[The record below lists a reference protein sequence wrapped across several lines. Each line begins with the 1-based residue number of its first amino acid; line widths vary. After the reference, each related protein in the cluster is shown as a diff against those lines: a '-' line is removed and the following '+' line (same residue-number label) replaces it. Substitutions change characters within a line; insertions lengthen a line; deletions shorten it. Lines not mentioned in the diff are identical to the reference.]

1 MVCFCQLPKPGNA
14 ISRFLLP
21 KRSFINFVP
30 ISETGTKRGPRLARG
45 CTETP
50 TKSWPSPAFFPPSLL
65 SLHWCAIQC
74 HLRSSTGGRGW
85 AIAPQA
91 RGQTA
96 PALRDQDDRI
106 QENRIR
112 FELRLSAAEGPQ
124 ASARASVRPQ
134 RDDETFLRLKSGS
147 DFKGT
152 VYSLPRAEILKSKPN
167 KETRSTTGKE
177 GFRVHP
183 PSGQGLQRTA
193 PHFHRSRSGPNQS
206 REGGRS
212 QRKPPVTPKSFSS
225 LRAKDVL
232 A

>member
-1 MVCFCQLPKPGNA
+1 MVCFCQLSKPGNA
-14 ISRFLLP
+14 ISHFLLP

-45 CTETP
+45 RTEIP
-50 TKSWPSPAFFPPSLL
+50 TKSWPSPAFFPPSPL
-65 SLHWCAIQC
+65 SLHRCVIQC

-91 RGQTA
+91 RDKRLPHSGPRT
-96 PALRDQDDRI
+96 DDRI

-147 DFKGT
+147 DFKSHG
-152 VYSLPRAEILKSKPN
+152 LL
-167 KETRSTTGKE
+167 TT
-177 GFRVHP
+177 
-183 PSGQGLQRTA
+183 PS
-193 PHFHRSRSGPNQS
+193 
-206 REGGRS
+206 
-212 QRKPPVTPKSFSS
+212 
-225 LRAKDVL
+225 
-232 A
+232 

>member
-14 ISRFLLP
+14 ISHFLLP

-45 CTETP
+45 RTETS
-50 TKSWPSPAFFPPSLL
+50 TKSWPSPAFFPPSPL
-65 SLHWCAIQC
+65 SLHRCAIQC

-91 RGQTA
+91 RDKRLPHSGPRTTGFRRTGFALSSASQQ
-96 PALRDQDDRI
+96 LRDLRQVP
-106 QENRIR
+106 
-112 FELRLSAAEGPQ
+112 ELPC
-124 ASARASVRPQ
+124 V
-134 RDDETFLRLKSGS
+134 LRGMMRHSCDLNLDLTSKV
-147 DFKGT
+147 T

-167 KETRSTTGKE
+167 KEMRSTAGKE

-193 PHFHRSRSGPNQS
+193 PHFHPMMSPQKPKWTQS
-206 REGGRS
+206 I
-212 QRKPPVTPKSFSS
+212 
-225 LRAKDVL
+225 
-232 A
+232 